1 MKIKNFKTL
10 VYEFPLKEKVV
21 TSFGEMDSRPALIL
35 EVKTTDNIK
44 GYGEIWCNWPIK
56 SAYYKVNLVH
66 KVFKYFIQDIK
77 FDSPKN
83 FYNQINDQLS
93 IMISQSYWAEST
105 LIMLI

>member
-66 KVFKYFIQDIK
+66 KVFLEKPILKVGQTVNLK
-77 FDSPKN
+77 TT
-83 FYNQINDQLS
+83 S
-93 IMISQSYWAEST
+93 IF
-105 LIMLI
+105 